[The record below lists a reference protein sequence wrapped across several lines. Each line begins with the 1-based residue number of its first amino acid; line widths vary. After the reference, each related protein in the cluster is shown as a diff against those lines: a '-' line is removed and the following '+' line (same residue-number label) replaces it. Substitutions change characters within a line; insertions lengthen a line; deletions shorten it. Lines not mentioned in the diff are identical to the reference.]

1 MASELKLINAY
12 MTIAMDEAKAAAE
25 LDEVPVGAV
34 IVRNDEVIARA
45 HNLVETR
52 QDPTAHAEML
62 ALKEASDK
70 LNTRRLSDCTM
81 YVTLEPCAMCMGAII
96 GYRIGVLA
104 FGAFDQAAGCCVSK
118 TELPELLNYR
128 IPYIG
133 GMLEDE
139 CKKLLS
145 KFFQQKR

>member
-96 GYRIGVLA
+96 GYRIGALA

-128 IPYIG
+128 ITYIG

-145 KFFQQKR
+145 NFFQQKR

>member
-1 MASELKLINAY
+1 

-81 YVTLEPCAMCMGAII
+81 
-96 GYRIGVLA
+96 
-104 FGAFDQAAGCCVSK
+104 
-118 TELPELLNYR
+118 
-128 IPYIG
+128 
-133 GMLEDE
+133 
-139 CKKLLS
+139 
-145 KFFQQKR
+145 

>member
-25 LDEVPVGAV
+25 RDEVPVGAV

-45 HNLVETR
+45 HNLVERR

-70 LNTRRLSDCTM
+70 LNTR
-81 YVTLEPCAMCMGAII
+81 
-96 GYRIGVLA
+96 
-104 FGAFDQAAGCCVSK
+104 
-118 TELPELLNYR
+118 
-128 IPYIG
+128 
-133 GMLEDE
+133 
-139 CKKLLS
+139 
-145 KFFQQKR
+145 

>member
-52 QDPTAHAEML
+52 QDPTYWRLAHL
-62 ALKEASDK
+62 TK
-70 LNTRRLSDCTM
+70 
-81 YVTLEPCAMCMGAII
+81 P
-96 GYRIGVLA
+96 
-104 FGAFDQAAGCCVSK
+104 QAAACPKQSFPNC
-118 TELPELLNYR
+118 
-128 IPYIG
+128 
-133 GMLEDE
+133 
-139 CKKLLS
+139 
-145 KFFQQKR
+145 